1 MYQVLSVSID
11 RNSNQ
16 LDSLVNAFIHVF
28 NKHLLK
34 TRHGARLQNYYSEQ
48 DNESA
53 IVVVVQ
59 SLRCAR
65 HFATLQTAAHQAS
78 LSFTISQNLLK
89 FPSIDSVMASNHV
102 LFCCPFSSHPQSF
115 PAPRSFLVSWLFTQ
129 GGRSIGA
136 SASAS
141 ILPKNIQR
149 WFSLGLTGLISLLS
163 EGLSGVFSSTTIQ
176 KHQFFSTQFSFQSNS
191 HIHT

>member
-11 RNSNQ
+11 RNSSQ

-48 DNESA
+48 DSDSA
-53 IVVVVQ
+53 IVVVQ

-141 ILPKNIQR
+141 ILPNNIQR

-163 EGLSGVFSSTTIQ
+163 NGLSGVFSSTTIQ
-176 KHQFFSTQFSFQSNS
+176 KHQFFSTQPSLWSNS
-191 HIHT
+191 PIQT